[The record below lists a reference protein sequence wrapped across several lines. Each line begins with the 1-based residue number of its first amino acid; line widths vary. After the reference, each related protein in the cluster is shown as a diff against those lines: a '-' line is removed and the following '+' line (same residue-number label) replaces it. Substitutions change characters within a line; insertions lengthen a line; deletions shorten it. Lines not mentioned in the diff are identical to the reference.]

1 MTKNNGTATG
11 TTETNGEEKKRAIKI
26 AVGSSNPCKV
36 NAVRDAMQRVIGLS
50 PSLGFELQVQGFS
63 VASVVPDQPFGDVS
77 SKVSSYSVHIHNI
90 FYYFIQKATRTVS
103 SLLSNYLVGRSRR
116 KLVNYVFSYYLFAR
130 CAVMYVYAARDPSRS
145 QTSSASCV

>member
-1 MTKNNGTATG
+1 MTKNNDTATG
-11 TTETNGEEKKRAIKI
+11 TTETKGEEEKRAIKI

-50 PSLGFELQVQGFS
+50 SSLGFELQVQGFS

-77 SKVSSYSVHIHNI
+77 SNVSSYSVYKHIFCCH
-90 FYYFIQKATRTVS
+90 IQKATRTDS
-103 SLLSNYLVGRSRR
+103 SLLSNYLVGRPRR
-116 KLVNYVFSYYLFAR
+116 KSSILILYLSAMY
-130 CAVMYVYAARDPSRS
+130 CNVMYVYAARDPSRS